1 MKKIVALVLC
11 LCLMLGCACAS
22 ASSFEDLQKLLRDGS
37 EETETTEA
45 AESAEATESTEVTES
60 TEGAGTGDVIA
71 PVAVSA
77 AVAQGGVSLTA
88 ECADGLKLVDH
99 NVIALDEEY
108 SSYIYVYIY
117 LELTNEGS
125 DAVKVDG
132 AYEVLDTADAIQGTQ
147 DYLRAYPSVIAPG
160 ETAYACDYIMIEKG
174 AAVPDAASIAQVK
187 VKLNRSA
194 YSSGSEPYTHVESSA
209 QIGTGVDDWGYDV
222 SNLYCVS
229 VVNNSGRDLAD
240 PGVAVGLYDAA
251 GKLVCAAA
259 AETYCAGTL
268 LIPAG
273 GSFKVQDAVA
283 YDISERLAQ
292 QGITITTIR
301 SIAYGE

>member
-22 ASSFEDLQKLLRDGS
+22 ASSFEDLQKLLRGGS

-45 AESAEATESTEVTES
+45 AESTEATES

-71 PVAVSA
+71 PV

-99 NVIALDEEY
+99 NVIAVDEEY